1 VAVFGGRTHQKTNA
15 KWAKRRNM
23 IDRVFWF
30 TPNHCASA
38 WAAEVEAAKKTLL
51 KAGI

>member
-1 VAVFGGRTHQKTNA
+1 
-15 KWAKRRNM
+15 M